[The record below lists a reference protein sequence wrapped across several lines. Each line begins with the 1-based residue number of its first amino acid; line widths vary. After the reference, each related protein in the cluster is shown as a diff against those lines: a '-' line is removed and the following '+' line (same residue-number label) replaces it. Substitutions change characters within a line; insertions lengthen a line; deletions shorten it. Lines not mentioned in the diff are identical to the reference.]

1 MKHSFYIMKKYL
13 FLSFFISFGV
23 CSQTANNSTPSNIP
37 IGPSPNNNAKPPIS
51 LIQNYDR

>member
-1 MKHSFYIMKKYL
+1 MNKYL